1 MKEVQPVFRNLK
13 AEIARTGMTIPQC
26 AEATGVSVGTF
37 YRLLNGGSEWKLHEM
52 TRMSQAIAERDG
64 HSGLDY
70 LFGGKD
76 GTT

>member
-1 MKEVQPVFRNLK
+1 MYRNLK
-13 AEIARTGMTIPQC
+13 AEIARTGMTVADC
-26 AEATGVSVGTF
+26 ADAVGVSIGTF
-37 YRLLNGGSEWKLHEM
+37 YRLLNGSSDWKLCEM
-52 TRMSQAIAERDG
+52 TRISAAIAQRHG

>member
-1 MKEVQPVFRNLK
+1 
-13 AEIARTGMTIPQC
+13 MTIPQC

-37 YRLLNGGSEWKLHEM
+37 YRLLNGGTSWKLEEM
-52 TRMSQAIAERDG
+52 LQMSAAIAKRNG